1 MNSRTTRRFRQML
14 AKLPSDIR
22 RQAREAYR
30 LFRQNPNHPGL
41 RFKKVHNTEPI
52 YSARINIDYRA
63 VGVIDGGE
71 IVWFWIGPHAEYD
84 KLLSRL

>member
-1 MNSRTTRRFRQML
+1 MNSKTTRRFRQML
-14 AKLPSDIR
+14 ATLPSDIR

-30 LFRQNPNHPGL
+30 LFRQNPNHPSL

-63 VGVIDGGE
+63 VGVLDGNE
-71 IVWFWIGPHAEYD
+71 IVWFLIGPHAEYD
-84 KLLSRL
+84 KLLSRF